1 MRNATAWPATC
12 VHVRLTTSNH
22 VIGTVATSLACITP
36 PLYRIQI
43 EVEDGGD
50 LAMKSCNLSLRPPA
64 ASHTRSLPLEPS
76 ADTDM
81 DSGGGSRPAPA
92 PAPPRDCS
100 VALVHDGGRATF
112 DDCSFRGSPLSY
124 GVVARDSGTRVSESH
139 GRPGRLRYIVN
150 RRTSPARSTH
160 MHAPLLCFSLTSARS
175 ALQLSRF
182 PCPTLKGNSVPSRPL
197 QVLLENCQVSGNR
210 CSNVLACDGAHLSL
224 LRGCRLSDSVE
235 GYGLAATDKH
245 TTVYCTV
252 SEQGGGEKN

>member
-50 LAMKSCNLSLRPPA
+50 LAMKSCNLSLRLPA

-124 GVVARDSGTRVSESH
+124 GVVARDSGTRVSLAAGPGASAMHCQPPHQPCPCHSH
-139 GRPGRLRYIVN
+139 ACAL
-150 RRTSPARSTH
+150 SSA
-160 MHAPLLCFSLTSARS
+160 LLVPFLTSS
-175 ALQLSRF
+175 HHDS
-182 PCPTLKGNSVPSRPL
+182 P
-197 QVLLENCQVSGNR
+197 VL
-210 CSNVLACDGAHLSL
+210 
-224 LRGCRLSDSVE
+224 
-235 GYGLAATDKH
+235 T
-245 TTVYCTV
+245 
-252 SEQGGGEKN
+252 